1 MKGPSLLVLILAAC
15 GGTSSPAQAPAEPVA
30 SGEHE
35 HTGSGDSPPAETPP
49 AETPPAE
56 TPPDPAQVKAELVAA
71 EQAAYEKAR
80 PVFEAHCARC
90 HSKTSKKAKAKT
102 LGHFD
107 MTSYPFSGHHAAEI
121 SAEVR
126 EVLGIGGGKATMPKD
141 KPGSVKGDEL
151 ALVASWA
158 DAYDKAHQ
166 GGAHEDR
173 GHGSEHHQG
182 GHKH

>member
-1 MKGPSLLVLILAAC
+1 MKALSLLVLILAGC
-15 GGTSSPAQAPAEPVA
+15 GGSSSPAQAPAEPVA

-35 HTGSGDSPPAETPP
+35 HPGPGDAPPAETP
-49 AETPPAE
+49 E

-71 EQAAYEKAR
+71 EQTAYEKAR

-90 HSKTSKKAKAKT
+90 HSKASKKAKATT

-107 MTSYPFSGHHAAEI
+107 MTSYPFGGEHAAEI
-121 SAEVR
+121 SGEVR

-151 ALVASWA
+151 ALIASWA

-173 GHGSEHHQG
+173 GHGGEHHQG